1 MYDSSCKGFAGGD
14 VSCPRWFPVTAHL
27 GVLLHF
33 LLAPS
38 VAQQQPVTAD
48 QVVAK
53 YLDAIGAD
61 RFPSITTFVERGDLY
76 GNLTNFW
83 LGSRSPLQ
91 AQQKERGIFEFYF
104 KSPN

>member
-1 MYDSSCKGFAGGD
+1 M
-14 VSCPRWFPVTAHL
+14 SCPRWFPVTAHL

-61 RFPSITTFVERGDLY
+61 RFPSITTFVERGELNKLLA
-76 GNLTNFW
+76 GISL
-83 LGSRSPLQ
+83 SAASS
-91 AQQKERGIFEFYF
+91 KERARNI
-104 KSPN
+104 